1 MKYPNGT
8 EINLDASEVEQ
19 VNADAVSSWEETP
32 EGWLKIDIPVGHPGV
47 LVYDKRKGDAFTARE
62 YRSEKELF
70 NEDSIRTLV
79 AMPVTVS
86 LHPAGGRVTQK
97 NFRSVVAGVVKDARR
112 VGDGL
117 VATVLIQDGNSINLI
132 KQDKSLRGASLGY
145 QCDSKEKIAGQSP
158 WGEYDTVQKGIKYNH
173 LTICRNPRNSAARF
187 NIDEKK
193 TMANE
198 INVDEIQAENTTLK
212 DANAKLKKENGE
224 LSAQLLKANNKV
236 VNLDSQRD
244 EAYERGL
251 KDGKDAHLLATKAKE
266 LNISTEGMEPKTIK
280 LAVIKKSLPDI
291 NTDSYSDEQI
301 DVALSIAMAQK
312 PAKKF
317 EQRPRNQNNGA
328 TVNND
333 GVENTHGDYQ
343 KRIFNGSD
351 K

>member
-251 KDGKDAHLLATKAKE
+251 KDGKEAHLLATKAKE

-317 EQRPRNQNNGA
+317 EQRQRTQNNGA

-333 GVENTHGDYQ
+333 GVENTHSDYQ

>member
-317 EQRPRNQNNGA
+317 EQRPRNQNNGS

-333 GVENTHGDYQ
+333 GVENTHSDYQ